1 MHYDGVCLPMGIRR
15 LGCID
20 LDLFGKMVA
29 EILHWRGME
38 VEPIGGGK
46 VWGRKGDGALIS

>member
-1 MHYDGVCLPMGIRR
+1 MGIRR